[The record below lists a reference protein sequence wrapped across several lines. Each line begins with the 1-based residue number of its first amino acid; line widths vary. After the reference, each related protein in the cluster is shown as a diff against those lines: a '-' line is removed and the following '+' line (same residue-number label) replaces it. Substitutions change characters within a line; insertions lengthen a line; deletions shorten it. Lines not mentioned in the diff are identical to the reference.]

1 MSTYS
6 LDKQFAQAVEYVRNT
21 PSTTPISDD
30 TKLLYYAHYKQ
41 ATLGD
46 VTTEAPSRI
55 WFKERAKWNAWNNLK
70 GMPQDKAKQT
80 YIQLVFQK

>member
-1 MSTYS
+1 MSTS
-6 LDKQFAQAVEYVRNT
+6 FLDKEFAHAVQYVQNT
-21 PSTTPISDD
+21 PITTPISDD

-46 VTTEAPSRI
+46 VTAEAPSRI

-70 GMPQDKAKQT
+70 GMSQDKAKRT
-80 YIQLVFQK
+80 YIQLVFPK